1 MFKKLLVVLMCL
13 GMISCAGVSD
23 VGVTISDD
31 ATEILTDG
39 VISAVGYLIV
49 KNNPQLREPLRN
61 WYLDFIELK
70 ELDVIQK
77 AYQEG
82 ISGLI
87 KSVSHDP
94 FLVMQIQNAMKVVQ
108 IDATGPMV
116 ELDIGKYQRVV
127 DAFMLGVMTN
137 PILL

>member
-1 MFKKLLVVLMCL
+1 MIKRLLLVLMCL
-13 GMISCAGVSD
+13 GMISCAGVGD
-23 VGVTISDD
+23 MGVTISDD

-39 VISAVGYLIV
+39 VVSTVGYLIV
-49 KNNPQLREPLRN
+49 KNNPQLREPLRA

-70 ELDVIQK
+70 ELNAIQL
-77 AYQEG
+77 AYQNG
-82 ISGLI
+82 ISALI

-108 IDATGPMV
+108 IDFTGPTI